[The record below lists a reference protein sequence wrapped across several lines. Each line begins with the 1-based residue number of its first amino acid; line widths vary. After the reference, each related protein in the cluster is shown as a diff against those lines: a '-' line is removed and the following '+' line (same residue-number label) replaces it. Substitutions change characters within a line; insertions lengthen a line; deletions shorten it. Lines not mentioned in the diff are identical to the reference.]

1 MMQGGVDDI
10 ETAMTVYLRGKQ
22 LQDPQA
28 KVCSVSLFRLL
39 ISYIRLVPC
48 AYPYSLLVPT
58 YLLFPRLTDSHLLSY
73 TASLCHSPLDSP
85 TCSSLPVCNLL
96 LLPPSLIQR
105 HSFSLQYQL
114 FQQAE
119 NLLLNTSLFP
129 GPTQE
134 GRNKNYV
141 TTMNKICGSM
151 LKLRNVYPTL
161 DTSQRRRTPHEHLK
175 LVKYI
180 TKTNMGKR
188 AKLSCPHDKRAQS
201 SLPSQAWYG

>member
-1 MMQGGVDDI
+1 MMQGGTAMMQGGTAMDDI
-10 ETAMTVYLRGKQ
+10 ETAMATYLRGKQ

-28 KVCSVSLFRLL
+28 KVQASLSSFPSSPSLRSSSFTSFFFFHL
-39 ISYIRLVPC
+39 
-48 AYPYSLLVPT
+48 AESLL
-58 YLLFPRLTDSHLLSY
+58 LSPFL
-73 TASLCHSPLDSP
+73 S
-85 TCSSLPVCNLL
+85 
-96 LLPPSLIQR
+96 
-105 HSFSLQYQL
+105 SFSVLQYQL
-114 FQQAE
+114 FRQAE

-134 GRNKNYV
+134 RRNKDYV

-180 TKTNMGKR
+180 TKTNMGTH
-188 AKLSCPHDKRAQS
+188 ATLSRCAQH
-201 SLPSQAWYG
+201 GG